1 MCLVQRK
8 LFLCLLLGV
17 FAVSSGALKAAG
29 TPQYVATSWDNDS
42 GLPQNSVQALVQT
55 HDGYLWVGT
64 QFGLARFDG
73 VRFTVFD
80 TNNVPELKGRNISAL
95 TETRDGALWI
105 GTFDA
110 GLTRYK
116 DGKFRHYGGADGLP
130 NNYIKV
136 IFETSDGTLWV
147 STLAGL
153 FRLEDDKFYPFGSAE
168 AFNGSNTVRAMM
180 EDREGNLWI
189 GTAVSLVRCHDTEI
203 ITNYTPKGAG
213 LPISSLRAL
222 AEDAN
227 GDIWAGGSGGLARLH
242 DGKFV
247 NYSKKHGLSDNNTT
261 ALFTDTH
268 SNLWV
273 GTYGGLNRLIGTKF
287 VNERTPDGMAYDM
300 INAII
305 EDREGNVWVGAKDG
319 LYRVTLKQFVTY
331 TQQQG
336 LSHNNVISAMQ
347 DASGIIWV
355 GTWGGGLNQ
364 FHDGKFKGFAK
375 PGMPTE
381 LVLGLLKDRDGD
393 IWFGTDFDAGLFR
406 FRTNQFTRFG
416 HGEGI
421 GGSAIRVVFE
431 DSGGTFWLG
440 TSGGLFSCGGRNFKR
455 FTKFKGLSGQIIRD
469 ICEDRDGS
477 LWVATDGGLARLK
490 NKKVQN
496 FTTPD
501 GLGSN
506 FIIALYRDRENV
518 LWIGTRGGGLNCYR
532 EGKFFSYTTKD
543 GLFNDDVF
551 GVLEDDFG
559 YFWMTCRRGIFRVR
573 KQDLFDYD
581 KHLIPSIMSVSFGKA
596 DGMASTE
603 CNSIAKPSCFKAID
617 GKLWFATA
625 KGLVMTD
632 PTLGVRANTN
642 IPPILIEEILFDKR
656 KIDMTNAITH
666 LSPGRG
672 ELEVHYTALSL
683 SAAEKNAFRYR
694 LEGFDNEWKE
704 VGTRRVAYYNN
715 IGPGSYTFHVVGCNN
730 DGVWNNKGASISFII
745 APHFWQTWWFAA
757 VMGCIGIASF
767 AGVARVVTSKRL
779 RRRLEKLEQQHAIEK
794 ERMRIAKDMH
804 DEIGAKLTKIS
815 FLSEVTKR
823 NLNNPTEAA
832 QQIDNV
838 STSAREVLLALDEI
852 VWAVNPKNDML
863 DNFATYLCRYVSEF
877 FANTSV
883 LAELEIPSILPPATL
898 STEVRHNLV
907 LAIKETLNNVL
918 KHANAQRVRVELIV
932 GSAEVQIVVQ
942 DDGRGFDLEQTR
954 NPLNRNVRVG
964 NGLTNIQQR
973 LEQSGGNVKIDT
985 KPGKGTR
992 VTFTVQ
998 IPQN

>member
-1 MCLVQRK
+1 MCFVPRK
-8 LFLCLLLGV
+8 LLFCLLLGYI
-17 FAVSSGALKAAG
+17 FLGSIGLNGAG

-55 HDGYLWVGT
+55 RDGYLWVGT

-95 TETRDGALWI
+95 AETRDGALWI

-116 DGKFRHYGGADGLP
+116 DGQFQHFGDRDGLP

-136 IFETSDGTLWV
+136 IYETSDGTLWV

-153 FRLEDDKFYPFGSAE
+153 FRFEDGEFHQFGSAE

-180 EDREGNLWI
+180 EDRHGNLWI
-189 GTAVSLVRCHDTEI
+189 GTAVSLVCCHDTTI

-227 GDIWAGGSGGLARLH
+227 GDIWAGGTGGLARLH
-242 DGKFV
+242 AGKFV
-247 NYSKKHGLSDNNTT
+247 NFSKKQGLADNNAT
-261 ALFTDTH
+261 ALFSDTH
-268 SNLWV
+268 SNLWA
-273 GTYGGLNRLIGTKF
+273 GSYGGLNRLVGQQF
-287 VNERTPDGMAYDM
+287 VTERTPDGMAYDM
-300 INAII
+300 INVII
-305 EDREGNVWVGAKDG
+305 EDREGNIWVGAKDG

-347 DASGIIWV
+347 DATGTIWV

-364 FHDGKFKGFAK
+364 LQNGKFKAFNK

-381 LVLGLLKDRDGD
+381 LVLGLLKDREGD
-393 IWFGTDFDAGLFR
+393 VWLGTDFDAGLFR
-406 FRTNQFTRFG
+406 LKTNDFTRFG
-416 HGEGI
+416 RSEGI
-421 GGSAIRVVFE
+421 SASAIRVVFE
-431 DSGGTFWLG
+431 DSTGELWVG
-440 TSGGLFSCGGRNFKR
+440 TSSGLFVSHARNFKR
-455 FTKFKGLSGQIIRD
+455 FSKVKGLVGQAIRD
-469 ICEDRDGS
+469 ISEDRDGS
-477 LWVATDGGLARLK
+477 FWIATDAGLARMK
-490 NKKVQN
+490 GKEVKN
-496 FTTPD
+496 FTTRD
-501 GLGSN
+501 GLASD
-506 FIIALYRDRENV
+506 FIVSLYRDRLNT

-532 EGKFFSYTTKD
+532 DGKFFSYTTRD

-559 YFWMTCRRGIFRVR
+559 YFWMTCRKGIFRVR

-581 KHLIPSIMSVSFGKA
+581 QRKISSIMSVSFGKT

-603 CNSIAKPSCFKAID
+603 CNSIARPSCFKSID

-632 PTLGVRANTN
+632 PNSGVRANTN
-642 IPPILIEEILFDKR
+642 VPPIAIEEVYMDKLKVR
-656 KIDMTNAITH
+656 LTNGVH
-666 LSPGRG
+666 LAPGKG

-694 LEGFDNEWKE
+694 LDGFDTEWKE

-715 IGPGSYTFHVVGCNN
+715 IGPGSYTFRVVGCNN
-730 DGVWNNKGASISFII
+730 DGVWNTKGASVSFVI
-745 APHFWQTWWFAA
+745 APHFWQTWWFAT
-757 VMGCIGIASF
+757 VMGCVGIVSF

-779 RRRLEKLEQQHAIEK
+779 RRRVERLEHQHAIEK

-823 NLNNPTEAA
+823 NLNNPVEAA

-838 STSAREVLLALDEI
+838 SASAREVLLALDEI
-852 VWAVNPKNDML
+852 VWAVNPKNDTL

-877 FANTSV
+877 FSNTSI
-883 LAELEIPSILPPATL
+883 LAELEVPSTFPPATL

-918 KHANAQRVRVELIV
+918 KHANAQHVRVELIV
-932 GSAEVQIVVQ
+932 GTHDVQIVVE
-942 DDGRGFDLEQTR
+942 DDGCGFDLAQR
-954 NPLNRNVRVG
+954 QNPLNRNVRVG

-973 LEQSGGNVKIDT
+973 LEQSGGNVKIET
-985 KPGKGTR
+985 APGKGTKMI
-992 VTFTVQ
+992 FTVHL
-998 IPQN
+998 PKN